1 MSWVQAAEYKAL
13 IGGILYRNVPQPI
26 VGILSCVSALASIRS
41 LSQWRAYRGGGGG
54 YAIGFDFFHL
64 LRVLGRPC
72 VLRRVVYEENEQ
84 MGLIDSA
91 INEFLTVLQA
101 EIENQSAK
109 QVAGSFLPALCHAF
123 RSTIGEFFFCF
134 KHPDFKE
141 EREWRLVHFA
151 SVNPISDRSSD
162 VPRFRSYD

>member
-1 MSWVQAAEYKAL
+1 
-13 IGGILYRNVPQPI
+13 
-26 VGILSCVSALASIRS
+26 
-41 LSQWRAYRGGGGG
+41 
-54 YAIGFDFFHL
+54 
-64 LRVLGRPC
+64 
-72 VLRRVVYEENEQ
+72 